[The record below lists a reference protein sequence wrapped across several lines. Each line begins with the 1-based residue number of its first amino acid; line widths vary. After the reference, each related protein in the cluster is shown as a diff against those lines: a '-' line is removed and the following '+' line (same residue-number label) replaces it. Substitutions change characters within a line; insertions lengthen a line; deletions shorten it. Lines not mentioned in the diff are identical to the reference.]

1 MGPFHHNVRS
11 DDLCLDLN
19 IPWYWSSKGLLC
31 PQEVGALLEDLKA
44 QTSADIVAEVRN
56 MEKGKIDEISE
67 FGLV

>member
-1 MGPFHHNVRS
+1 M
-11 DDLCLDLN
+11 
-19 IPWYWSSKGLLC
+19 
-31 PQEVGALLEDLKA
+31 LEDLKA